1 MFKFDMTARDQ
12 LKELMLLYG
21 ENPDI
26 DRESLDEDVAS
37 RILDVILINDERERN
52 VILSWYLEREKEERI
67 QEHNNVNKLIS
78 DVVKFKNKVREAKKQ
93 WEDRR
98 EISDIED
105 QILFS

>member
-1 MFKFDMTARDQ
+1 MTARDQ

-52 VILSWYLEREKEERI
+52 VILS
-67 QEHNNVNKLIS
+67 
-78 DVVKFKNKVREAKKQ
+78 
-93 WEDRR
+93 
-98 EISDIED
+98 
-105 QILFS
+105 